1 MLNQGAVMYW
11 VGGEA
16 CVELERDIPSPLG
29 AFVPGGPLVLASASW
44 LILLEVDFRGV
55 HKVLRVDL
63 TGQQIAGVAAAAN
76 AGDFAVLSQ
85 NGSLTVYRIPR

>member
-1 MLNQGAVMYW
+1 
-11 VGGEA
+11 
-16 CVELERDIPSPLG
+16 
-29 AFVPGGPLVLASASW
+29 
-44 LILLEVDFRGV
+44 LEVDFRGV